1 MLEVSS
7 IVSTTAVGSLNP
19 EYKPGE
25 LVLIDQF
32 LDMTKSRN
40 GTFFDGEFRGVA
52 HIDMTNPYCQTLRN
66 VIIQA
71 GMKNEITIHPNGTY
85 ICTEGPRFET
95 PAEIKTFRLWGADVV
110 GMTNVPECQLAREA
124 EMCYATISMVTNL
137 RREFHR
143 RYLLIK
149 RSLSAWIGISKA
161 FVKLR

>member
-71 GMKNEITIHPNGTY
+71 GMKMKLLFI
-85 ICTEGPRFET
+85 
-95 PAEIKTFRLWGADVV
+95 L
-110 GMTNVPECQLAREA
+110 
-124 EMCYATISMVTNL
+124 MVHIYVRKDHDLRL
-137 RREFHR
+137 RR
-143 RYLLIK
+143 K
-149 RSLSAWIGISKA
+149 
-161 FVKLR
+161 

>member
-1 MLEVSS
+1 MVQSILFLRINKLSCKYLRVKMLEVSS
-7 IVSTTAVGSLNP
+7 IVSTTAVGSLNT

-71 GMKNEITIHPNGTY
+71 GMKMKLLSI
-85 ICTEGPRFET
+85 
-95 PAEIKTFRLWGADVV
+95 L
-110 GMTNVPECQLAREA
+110 
-124 EMCYATISMVTNL
+124 MVHIYVRKDHDLRL
-137 RREFHR
+137 RR
-143 RYLLIK
+143 K
-149 RSLSAWIGISKA
+149 
-161 FVKLR
+161 